1 MTPSWVLPVFPAMLS
16 GSIASSIASSQPYE
30 DRLPIIV
37 AGVSY
42 QGLGF
47 LVSLIMM
54 ALYLGR
60 LMVDGFACP
69 EITTRHVHGRGTA
82 ILYIVGSDRH
92 VHQHS
97 RRLRLFCRTSNG
109 QGRTATSGSGLL
121 YLPVDVCIL
130 LFRNCTSRL
139 CPRVQRV
146 ILEPGVLDL
155 RVAHTGF
162 AIATIGIGN
171 QLNSDGI
178 KWVGSIMTI
187 LLVVVW
193 LFNMGMQVRAIYN
206 KAILWPG
213 KDEDHDELRDNK
225 A

>member
-1 MTPSWVLPVFPAMLS
+1 MAVGPPSFTSLALIGMSTSIPEGYGYFAEHPMAKDVLQLLALVF
-16 GSIASSIASSQPYE
+16 SI
-30 DRLPIIV
+30 
-37 AGVSY
+37 
-42 QGLGF
+42 F
-47 LVSLIMM
+47 LWM
-54 ALYLGR
+54 
-60 LMVDGFACP
+60 
-69 EITTRHVHGRGTA
+69 
-82 ILYIVGSDRH
+82 
-92 VHQHS
+92 
-97 RRLRLFCRTSNG
+97 
-109 QGRTATSGSGLL
+109 
-121 YLPVDVCIL
+121 
-130 LFRNCTSRL
+130 
-139 CPRVQRV
+139 VQRV